1 MIMRRVLLA
10 IESTCDETAAA
21 LIDESGVVL
30 GESVATQEEFHREY
44 DGVVPEIAARAHLE
58 RIVPVIDMAMK
69 SSGVRVD
76 ELVAVAVA
84 TFPGLPGSLLVGLSA
99 AKALALAWDK
109 PLVGIN
115 HIQAHVYACGIGR
128 EPIYPCVGFVVS
140 GGHTSLYR
148 CDDPITWE
156 YLGGTIDDA
165 AGEAFD
171 KVAVMLGLPFPGGP
185 ELSKLA
191 QRGDPKAIRFP
202 RPLLDDSHRLDF
214 SFSGLKTAV
223 RYRILGVGKSGS
235 SQGTAGVA
243 EVPEL
248 LDEQDKADVAASFE
262 QAVIDCLVGK
272 AILAVKATGLNRL
285 CIGGGV
291 AANQKFRSQI
301 TAACASRKIELVI
314 AKPQWCTDNAVMG
327 ALAWEKI
334 RRGQFDTLELD
345 AQPGLVRPEISR
357 PKGKIQA

>member
-1 MIMRRVLLA
+1 MRRVLLA

-69 SSGVRVD
+69 ASGVRVD

-243 EVPEL
+243 DVPEL